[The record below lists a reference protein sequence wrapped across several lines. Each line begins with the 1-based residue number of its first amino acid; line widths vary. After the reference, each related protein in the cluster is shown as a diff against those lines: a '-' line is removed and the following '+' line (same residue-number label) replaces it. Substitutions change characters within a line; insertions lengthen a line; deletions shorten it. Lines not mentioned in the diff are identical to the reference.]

1 MNQFYPDGS
10 VVLCIPI
17 YAARD
22 IQSSDHV
29 VVESRRKDGMIEATI
44 KEYVVDAEDNM
55 WLWPRSDDPMH
66 QSPLPYGNDA
76 VDSVEVTALI
86 IGSYRPAPNF

>member
-1 MNQFYPDGS
+1 MPLLMEGIFPDGPTS
-10 VVLCIPI
+10 LPI
-17 YAARD
+17 WCF
-22 IQSSDHV
+22 DHV

-44 KEYVVDAEDNM
+44 KKYVLDDQEVP
-55 WLWPRSDDPMH
+55 WLWPRSNDPNH
-66 QSPLPYGNDA
+66 QTPLPYGNDA

>member
-1 MNQFYPDGS
+1 MNQFYPNGS

-29 VVESRRKDGMIEATI
+29 VVERRRKDGMIEATI
-44 KEYVVDAEDNM
+44 KEYILDDQEVP
-55 WLWPRSDDPMH
+55 WLWPRSNDPNH
-66 QSPLPYGNDA
+66 QTPLPYGNDA